1 VHIVATEVLTTQT
14 GKVGDTSL
22 GHTGIL
28 APRLA
33 LRMAG
38 CLVGFKVAVIA
49 AAFVGISGAA
59 WAQASSDVY
68 TVTGVSIDA
77 TGADPA
83 QAREAALTQG
93 RIKAADEVLRRF
105 TLYADWPRLPALTAE
120 DGDLLVTGI
129 GVSNERVSGTRYL
142 GDVTARLNPQQ
153 VRQFLRRSGVR
164 FTENQA
170 APSLLLPVLDTPGV
184 RVLFD
189 EPNPWRA
196 AWETIGL
203 SNSLVPI
210 RLALGDLEDFSAID
224 AGSAIGADWS
234 VVEPIAT
241 RYGVKQVLVAH
252 ARGGEGSKLEVTLHR
267 ITPGGVDE
275 TRRTFEGATIEEAS
289 AAGAEGLRNS
299 LIASWKTQNAVAFG
313 LEQTV
318 AASVEFTS
326 LAEWAAIR
334 QRLNS
339 ASIVQKVDV
348 VAVSPRGAQVNLRVS
363 GPMPA
368 LAANLAQRQLRL
380 LDEGGYWTLA
390 FASTAAAPGPILNDA
405 ADAVAPSTVATP
417 TRTAPPASPGGLP
430 EDEAIADR
438 LTRQN
443 AGSPAP

>member
-1 VHIVATEVLTTQT
+1 MAHAATDALNGVWQALRFWTMALT
-14 GKVGDTSL
+14 
-22 GHTGIL
+22 
-28 APRLA
+28 LA
-33 LRMAG
+33 LIGGVIPFAG
-38 CLVGFKVAVIA
+38 
-49 AAFVGISGAA
+49 ST

-68 TVTGVSIDA
+68 TVTGVAIDA
-77 TGADPA
+77 TGADAA
-83 QAREAALTQG
+83 QAREAALSQG

-105 TLYADWPRLPALTAE
+105 TLYADWPRLPELTAA
-120 DGDLLVTGI
+120 DGELLVTGI
-129 GVSNERVSGTRYL
+129 GVSNERVSDTRYL

-153 VRQFLRRSGVR
+153 VRRFLRQSGVR

-224 AGSAIGADWS
+224 AGSAISADWA
-234 VVEPIAT
+234 VVEQIAR
-241 RYGVKQVLVAH
+241 RYGVEQVFVAH
-252 ARGGEGSKLEVTLHR
+252 ARGGEGAKLDVTLYR
-267 ITPGGVDE
+267 ITPSFVDE

-289 AAGAEGLRNS
+289 RAGAEGLRNS

-318 AASVEFTS
+318 SASVEFSS

-339 ASIVQKVDV
+339 ASIVQDVDV

-363 GPMPA
+363 GPIPA
-368 LAANLAQRQLRL
+368 LASNLAQRQLRL
-380 LDEGGYWTLA
+380 IDEGGYWTLA
-390 FASTAAAPGPILNDA
+390 FASAAAAPGPILNDA
-405 ADAVAPSTVATP
+405 SDAVAPTPVASP
-417 TRTAPPASPGGLP
+417 TGTSPASSGGLP